1 MQNSVVNKLAD
12 AHSQI
17 NTEKAEARHSTAEIE
32 ALCDKL
38 RLPSFKP
45 DFTTIKAV
53 KSLWL
58 KGLKLFYFCSMVV

>member
-38 RLPSFKP
+38 RLPFLQKILPRKP
-45 DFTTIKAV
+45 SASRIHILG
-53 KSLWL
+53 S
-58 KGLKLFYFCSMVV
+58 G

>member
-38 RLPSFKP
+38 LLGIR
-45 DFTTIKAV
+45 
-53 KSLWL
+53 
-58 KGLKLFYFCSMVV
+58 